1 MAPVMRVPS
10 FAGGRLMAAGAL
22 LAAVGFLVCAV
33 GLAVAPVRTWLAYLT
48 ALSFAVSIAVGALVL
63 QMAGLAAN
71 SRWMSVIRRITE
83 SITVAFPV
91 LALLF
96 IPLLFGADLIYPWLR
111 AEAGVPPH
119 EAEVLHHREPFM
131 NLGGFAVRGLL
142 YFAVWIVA
150 SALLRRW
157 ALRRDR
163 AAADAAAGAGA
174 AAGPVSAADPE
185 AALSRDRALSCV
197 MLPLVGLAITF
208 AAFDWLM
215 SLNRVWYSSIFG
227 VYLFAGGFVAAVGL
241 VIVLAERLCRAPEV
255 AAIITPSHFHALGR
269 LLFAFVVFWAYCA
282 FFQAML
288 IRIANRPEEVVF
300 YLERTGGAWE
310 VFVYLLILGHF
321 ALPFLLLIRRAIKFQ
336 PRPLALVAGWVVAM
350 HLVDVYWLAVPSHV
364 QGGLVVHWV
373 DLAAFAAVFG
383 AAAAFAAWRQRGVPV
398 VAIGDPMLPE
408 GAVYRSP
415 L

>member
-1 MAPVMRVPS
+1 MAPVTRVPG
-10 FAGGRLMAAGAL
+10 FAGGRVIAVGAV
-22 LAAVGFLVCAV
+22 LAALGFLVCAV

-48 ALSFAVSIAVGALVL
+48 ALSFAVSVAVGALVL

-71 SRWMSVIRRITE
+71 SRWMSVIRRLTE
-83 SITVAFPV
+83 SITMAFPV

-96 IPLLFGADLIYPWLR
+96 IPLLFGADLIYPWLGT
-111 AEAGVPPH
+111 EEVVPHH
-119 EAEVLHHREPFM
+119 EAEVLHHREPYM

-142 YFAVWIVA
+142 YFAVWILA
-150 SALLRRW
+150 AELLRGW

-163 AAADAAAGAGA
+163 AVLAEPAVAPA
-174 AAGPVSAADPE
+174 SAADPE
-185 AALSRDRALSCV
+185 AALARDRALSSV
-197 MLPLVGLAITF
+197 LLPLVGLAITF

-227 VYLFAGGFVAAVGL
+227 VYLFAGGFVAAIGL

-269 LLFAFVVFWAYCA
+269 LLFAFVVFWAYAA

-300 YLERTGGAWE
+300 YLERTGGGWE

-350 HLVDVYWLAVPSHV
+350 HLVDVYWLAVPSRV

-383 AAAAFAAWRQRGVPV
+383 TAAAFAAWRQRGVPV
-398 VAIGDPMLPE
+398 IAVGDPMLPE
-408 GAVYRSP
+408 GAAYRSP